1 MSDADRSSRAD
12 LRTRPMA
19 MADLVEYQAGSVVSR
34 RLLKHRS
41 GTMTVFAFD
50 RGQGLSEHTAPFEAV
65 VHVLEGEAEIT
76 LCGSPFRLNGG
87 EMILIPADVA
97 HAVRAVERFK
107 MVLTLARD

>member
-1 MSDADRSSRAD
+1 MV
-12 LRTRPMA
+12 
-19 MADLVEYQAGSVVSR
+19 DLVEYQAGSIVSR

-41 GTMTVFAFD
+41 GTMTVFALD

-76 LCGSPFRLNGG
+76 LSGSPFRLRGG
-87 EMILIPADVA
+87 EMILIPAHVA